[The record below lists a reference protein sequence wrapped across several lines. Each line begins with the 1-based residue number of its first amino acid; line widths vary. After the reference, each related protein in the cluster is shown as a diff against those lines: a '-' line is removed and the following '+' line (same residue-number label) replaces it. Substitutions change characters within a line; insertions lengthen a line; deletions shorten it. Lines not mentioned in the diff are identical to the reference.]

1 MAFLDFIFGR
11 PAKRVERDLYDP
23 RQMNLLGNLSG
34 QIQDILPIGLQ
45 NLRNLLSND
54 QSTYQQYTQPLIT
67 DLNER
72 VIPEIAERFTGTYG
86 PGSFNSSA
94 FGQEI
99 GSGIR
104 NLGQDLAAAR
114 FDQQNRAL
122 QGIGS
127 LLDLT
132 RIPLTPT
139 RGFYIRPRQQGL
151 LDYIAGGIGSLFK
164 K

>member
-11 PAKRVERDLYDP
+11 PAKRVERDLYD
-23 RQMNLLGNLSG
+23 RDQMNFLGNISG
-34 QIQDILPIGLQ
+34 QVKDILPIGLQ

-54 QSTYQQYTQPLIT
+54 QSTYEQYTQPIIT
-67 DLNER
+67 DFNQR

-94 FGQEI
+94 FGQEV
-99 GSGIR
+99 GSGLR
-104 NLGQDLAAAR
+104 NLGQDLSAAR
-114 FDQQNRAL
+114 FDQQFRAL

-132 RIPLTPT
+132 KIPLQPT
-139 RGFYIRPRQQGL
+139 RGFYIRPRQPGI
-151 LDYIAGGIGSLFK
+151 LDYIAGGIGGLFK